1 MSSKAKLESVL
12 GKFTSVQLISSR
24 LRRNTGLKEAGKHN
38 GLSYECH
45 IALGVAGG
53 IQVNSKKES
62 CIFVSY

>member
-38 GLSYECH
+38 RLSYECH

-53 IQVNSKKES
+53 LHINIVKRKVV
-62 CIFVSY
+62 FL